1 MSRWGLKPE
10 SRGQRIRVRGF
21 PQDARRILLVAK
33 DQFLL
38 LERNGTVFFDPISIR
53 LIPFLLFIQP
63 LCFKRPCGCHEFLP
77 VVRLWFFHGIP
88 SYGLFEPVSE
98 GLDSGKRSQIVR
110 RF

>member
-1 MSRWGLKPE
+1 MSRGGGETGKP
-10 SRGQRIRVRGF
+10 GTKNHVRGF
-21 PQDARRILLVAK
+21 PEDALRILLVAK

-38 LERNGTVFFDPISIR
+38 LEWNGTMFFDPISVR